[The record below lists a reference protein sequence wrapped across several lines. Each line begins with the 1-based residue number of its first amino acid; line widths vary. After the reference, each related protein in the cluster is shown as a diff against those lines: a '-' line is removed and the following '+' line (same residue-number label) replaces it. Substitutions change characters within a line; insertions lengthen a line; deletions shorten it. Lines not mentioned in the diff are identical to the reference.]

1 MKLLNY
7 IDTEVDNKPF
17 HIAENFDDSLKN
29 LGIDEETISNA
40 KNTILVSAYPGDYY
54 PSEPGNATKIVT
66 VPVNKIIGTSRS
78 TPGLSVY
85 ENVRCVPDDKR
96 DYTKFQRCF
105 KEFIHHN
112 SLEAW
117 RQSFADDIEAIPMS
131 YYADADEYFVSKDEN
146 HRTLTAML
154 IGAPLIKAKV
164 YTRKCDYYMK
174 ERYDIEQAFKQKYNI
189 KMLQGNLMHSQCH
202 IRIYFSNPDR
212 IISGFIMDGSDS
224 QINNINLLAAQI
236 EKDQKTCCFLN
247 KIKNE
252 TVKSFLVKMA
262 SANNYRIPQYYKPY
276 HNKTNPPEIKLYKLS
291 E

>member
-7 IDTEVDNKPF
+7 VDTKVDNKLF
-17 HIAENFDDSLKN
+17 HIAENFDDLLKN

-40 KNTILVSAYPGDYY
+40 KNTILVSDYPDDYY
-54 PSEPGNATKIVT
+54 PSESGNTTKIMT
-66 VPVNKIIGTSRS
+66 VPVNRIIGTSRS

-85 ENVRCVPDDKR
+85 ENVRCVPDGKR
-96 DYTKFQRCF
+96 DFTKFQQCF

-117 RQSFADDIEAIPMS
+117 RQSFADDIEAIPMY
-131 YYADADEYFVSKDEN
+131 YYADTDEYFVSKDGN

-154 IGAPLIKAKV
+154 IGAPFIKAKV
-164 YTRKCDYYMK
+164 YTRKCDYYLK
-174 ERYDIEQAFKQKYNI
+174 ERYELEQAFKQKYNI
-189 KMLQGNLMHSQCH
+189 KILQGNLIHSQCR
-202 IRIYFSNPDR
+202 IRICFSNPDR
-212 IISGFIMDGSDS
+212 IISGFVIDGADS

-236 EKDQKTCCFLN
+236 EKDQKTCRFLD

-252 TVKSFLVKMA
+252 TVKSFLIKMA
-262 SANNYRIPQYYKPY
+262 SANNYRIPQYYKSY
-276 HNKTNPPEIKLYKLS
+276 HNNTYSPEIKLYKLS